1 MKILSLYQSPIG
13 YTIMSHIFN
22 NRYFYVNKFFLSC
35 IGQWP
40 FHSTRRNL
48 AIQCFIILHLFISFT
63 SKATGFLKTCGNSNR
78 ITEGM
83 PTIFVGFTSLSFSII
98 FFFKQ
103 EKVKF
108 PVFANRTYYLT
119 FFLFFK
125 NVKYKVHNNKKYL
138 QLNKLYR
145 EIKFDWECL
154 SSNQEEFIISK
165 RANRRRCLTIF
176 FTGCIIGALITY
188 GIISTLHVFNFLLVN
203 KSQPNEWTFQI
214 YYSVTYSEKHFYLI
228 ILYFSFNTVLET
240 CIFISFELV
249 LSISIEHACGS
260 FEKIGLCIQKIHSY
274 QTEIENL
281 KAVTYCVSQH
291 NRAIEFCDSIESLY
305 WPCFMCIVTLKR
317 FFISV
322 SFIQVFAHSNNFTGS
337 VKYGAFVASCI
348 VYLFYNTLFARR
360 IIDYSTSLTD
370 TVYNTFWYQMPS
382 RIKKSLLLIMIRSRI
397 PCRISAVKLLNIS
410 LEFLLTFYILIC
422 RLDTARILH

>member
-103 EKVKF
+103 EK
-108 PVFANRTYYLT
+108 
-119 FFLFFK
+119 
-125 NVKYKVHNNKKYL
+125 
-138 QLNKLYR
+138 LNKLYR